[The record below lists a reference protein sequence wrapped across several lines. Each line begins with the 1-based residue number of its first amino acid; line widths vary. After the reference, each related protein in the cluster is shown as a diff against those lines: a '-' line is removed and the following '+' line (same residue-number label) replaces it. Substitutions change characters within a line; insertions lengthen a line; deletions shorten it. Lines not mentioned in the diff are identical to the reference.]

1 MELEG
6 PWGSKRRRSS
16 ERSPRTM
23 ASAKS
28 SAAGASD
35 SVDWLS
41 DAQSTW
47 RVVRAEE
54 LAKDDSPESR
64 KRDAMVLARGG
75 SAREEA
81 ETVSGAGER
90 RLDATRARGYW
101 LAAGGVEAE
110 TRLGLFAR
118 LYWAAPANA
127 AKLEQAR
134 PPDGLCCPV
143 PCNCKLV
150 FFVIYFAF
158 LLRINFSWKS
168 PRDLESNHGLMTSIY
183 LNPLVSFLFF
193 FALVLRVHAKKKA
206 LVILV

>member
-23 ASAKS
+23 S

-118 LYWAAPANA
+118 LYWAARSAPANA

-143 PCNCKLV
+143 PCKLV

-158 LLRINFSWKS
+158 LLRINFSWR
-168 PRDLESNHGLMTSIY
+168 PREKLL
-183 LNPLVSFLFF
+183 
-193 FALVLRVHAKKKA
+193 
-206 LVILV
+206 